1 MREGRS
7 VWVLSGGTVWLH
19 RPLSSAFV
27 EDARGAHHARLALS
41 VDGSHGAGATQGDR
55 LGPAG
60 ATRVYWQHV
69 DALGSL
75 RGARGGQHA
84 RIAASL
90 DEGAQ
95 AACAAR
101 APQAGRGSYRPV
113 GLMSRMDEILLSFR
127 LCPFMFR

>member
-1 MREGRS
+1 MRVS
-7 VWVLSGGTVWLH
+7 
-19 RPLSSAFV
+19 PSAST
-27 EDARGAHHARLALS
+27 ARQAPEPR
-41 VDGSHGAGATQGDR
+41 
-55 LGPAG
+55 
-60 ATRVYWQHV
+60 TRVYWQHV

-90 DEGAQ
+90 DEGSQ

-113 GLMSRMDEILLSFR
+113 GLMRRMDEILLSFR
-127 LCPFMFR
+127 FWPFTFR